1 MRPSRQ
7 RCGERRRGVRSMK
20 VSVILKRL
28 SWAWLRVLFRVES
41 RFGGGRGG

>member
-1 MRPSRQ
+1 
-7 RCGERRRGVRSMK
+7 MK